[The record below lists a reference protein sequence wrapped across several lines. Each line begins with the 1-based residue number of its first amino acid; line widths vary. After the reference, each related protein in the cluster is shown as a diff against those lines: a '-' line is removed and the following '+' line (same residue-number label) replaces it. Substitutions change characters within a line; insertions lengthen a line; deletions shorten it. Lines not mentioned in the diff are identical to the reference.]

1 MKEWPVQRFG
11 TVIVDVAVTAA
22 VTAAVAAPVVE
33 VDAGNVVE
41 ANSGAVV
48 EDDAGNFVGTVTGTM
63 AGSVIMA
70 IPGVVGSGLFT
81 GGRRVFTNCLQETLE
96 GQSHRPSASFQRR
109 PGEQLVSLNCP

>member
-33 VDAGNVVE
+33 V
-41 ANSGAVV
+41 
-48 EDDAGNFVGTVTGTM
+48 DAGNFVGTVTGTM

-81 GGRRVFTNCLQETLE
+81 GGRRVFTIVLDKY
-96 GQSHRPSASFQRR
+96 GK
-109 PGEQLVSLNCP
+109 V